1 MICIKEVRSMKNQN
15 FIGSIVIIALILT
28 MTRCE
33 AEDNRVIIKEPG
45 KTITILDESEPEA
58 TKQEENVPELS
69 VVKIDHY
76 DRVNIY
82 DWLDEDT
89 VIVSKENESLDKL
102 SLAELSEF
110 YPRSLYLLNLT
121 AKDYELVKEQEE
133 VFLGGAVFSK
143 DKKYLLYYDYSLGD
157 PGFHVMSMDTSE
169 GFGIMGEPIGG
180 AISAKWADNDT
191 VIGAAY
197 SGGVYLADRTGSI
210 SIIEDLKAEPMYIV
224 EKTNNTVFY
233 SIMPEGTLMKLNL
246 DTKEKNILDVNRV
259 YDTLLSPDGRQMLM
273 LQSNGTNRMT
283 LLVYNLDTGEKVT
296 AAEGAELKGFS
307 WSPDQRRIAYS
318 MKEPGAAVSSL
329 YVYDLLTG
337 KADQIAVD
345 VESTNTSWSPSGNR
359 LAYMEWDETYY
370 YNSSIIYFE
379 GN

>member
-1 MICIKEVRSMKNQN
+1 
-15 FIGSIVIIALILT
+15 
-28 MTRCE
+28 
-33 AEDNRVIIKEPG
+33 
-45 KTITILDESEPEA
+45 
-58 TKQEENVPELS
+58 
-69 VVKIDHY
+69 
-76 DRVNIY
+76 
-82 DWLDEDT
+82 
-89 VIVSKENESLDKL
+89 
-102 SLAELSEF
+102 
-110 YPRSLYLLNLT
+110 
-121 AKDYELVKEQEE
+121 
-133 VFLGGAVFSK
+133 
-143 DKKYLLYYDYSLGD
+143 
-157 PGFHVMSMDTSE
+157 
-169 GFGIMGEPIGG
+169 
-180 AISAKWADNDT
+180 